1 VASTVGYLIHLQ
13 DSFVANPA
21 DFIVH
26 TAQASLRD
34 TDWMYRVCNHLCNMS
49 VAASNVL
56 ILRTDLLDEVKC
68 AAGENRN
75 NAIKGGIASFGSAY
89 FAAATAAAATSGA
102 ATAGVAT
109 AAAGAATASTAASA
123 VVSTVGTFV
132 PPIIIGSVAVSCAAW
147 AWDNYK
153 KNKELESEY
162 TRFIAVFS
170 VTKTTWTNAFT
181 IRLALEWF
189 RLHEG
194 EDPSSLQFSDLQFQH
209 RWQAFVRA
217 YRRATRQQN
226 PQGVSEAQRLSMWL
240 EEEVESL
247 RRLRPMLD
255 SEGQP
260 ENAS

>member
-1 VASTVGYLIHLQ
+1 MSASGVSPPASMKCSDASVASTVGYLIHLQ

-109 AAAGAATASTAASA
+109 AAAGAAAAGAGAAGTATAGAATAGAATAGAAAAGAGAAGAATASTAASA

-162 TRFIAVFS
+162 TRFIAGM
-170 VTKTTWTNAFT
+170 AFT
-181 IRLALEWF
+181 ITSRF
-189 RLHEG
+189 
-194 EDPSSLQFSDLQFQH
+194 
-209 RWQAFVRA
+209 
-217 YRRATRQQN
+217 
-226 PQGVSEAQRLSMWL
+226 
-240 EEEVESL
+240 
-247 RRLRPMLD
+247 
-255 SEGQP
+255 
-260 ENAS
+260 